1 MYHWA
6 AAEQTAR
13 PVIDAAWQNNF
24 NCQKKRRS
32 NRVRMNPSQLSEFV
46 LKLVSSAVDSYPA
59 AHQQNMIGLVREV
72 VMFDAAWWGWS
83 SFNAGLTTLVNSTTY
98 NLPPDYETAFR
109 RVSGKDPFIRFGKR
123 LKDFALSLPTDDPSL
138 QDEFRDFLSDF
149 GIRATLNG
157 HCRLQGATSY
167 NFFMSLYR
175 FDRGARFSQE
185 ETADF
190 RLILRHLEQSL
201 SLSLRAELR
210 SLAPV
215 DGEAAILGRGGAV
228 VRATRNFLD
237 NFAEE
242 GLSGGAVEPVLRKLV
257 KPETQWSGNALMLT
271 SHPYADGLTLV
282 LQSHR
287 DLRTRLS
294 TAEREVAELYMS
306 GMTMKQIA
314 ASRNVSSHTI
324 RNQLSNI
331 YRKIGARGKL
341 SLARLLGHFS

>member
-1 MYHWA
+1 
-6 AAEQTAR
+6 
-13 PVIDAAWQNNF
+13 
-24 NCQKKRRS
+24 
-32 NRVRMNPSQLSEFV
+32 MNPSQLSEFV

-59 AHQQNMIGLVREV
+59 VHQQNMIGLVREV
-72 VMFDAAWWGWS
+72 VTFDAAWWGWS

-98 NLPPDYETAFR
+98 NLPPDYETAFN

-157 HCRLQGATSY
+157 HCRLQGPTSY

-175 FDRGARFSQE
+175 FDRGARFSPE

-215 DGEAAILGRGGAV
+215 DGAGANLDIPLLPGAGHRAYLDVMELLVLPAIRTFEPDMIVIASGFDANAFDPLSRMQAHSGTFREMTRQVMALADDICQGRIVAVHEGGYAEV
-228 VRATRNFLD
+228 VVPFCGLATL
-237 NFAEE
+237 EQ
-242 GLSGGAVEPVLRKLV
+242 LSGIRTDVVDPFEEITDGQQPA
-257 KPETQWSGNALMLT
+257 
-271 SHPYADGLTLV
+271 ADF
-282 LQSHR
+282 
-287 DLRTRLS
+287 TRFQ
-294 TAEREVAELYMS
+294 R
-306 GMTMKQIA
+306 
-314 ASRNVSSHTI
+314 R
-324 RNQLSNI
+324 
-331 YRKIGARGKL
+331 
-341 SLARLLGHFS
+341 RLEAQAQAQ